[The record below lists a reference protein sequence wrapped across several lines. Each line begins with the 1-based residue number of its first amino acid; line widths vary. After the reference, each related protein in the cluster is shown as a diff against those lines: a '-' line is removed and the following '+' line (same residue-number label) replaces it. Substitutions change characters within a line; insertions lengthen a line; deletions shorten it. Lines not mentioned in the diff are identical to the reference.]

1 MNYGLYYQNT
11 RSHFT
16 HDDNSITLRV
26 SIPFTLQENRRI
38 NTAFTLAHSK
48 SSGTSGQAGVN
59 GRCSMMIA
67 SSWAVTSAYDD
78 TSHSTNSASLGYLGQ
93 YGNLYTGYAYSK
105 SHRQAESES
114 ERRRGVHTAAA
125 LPFATAGLNLCAGGG
140 QRRSGVGIENQT
152 GVRIDPFGYAVVT
165 HKAFPIRSILSRST
179 LRTSMP
185 FS

>member
-59 GRCSMMIA
+59 GTLLDDDRL
-67 SSWAVTSAYDD
+67 SWAVTSAYDD
-78 TSHSTNSASLGYLGQ
+78 TSHSTNSASPGYLGQ

-105 SHRQAESES
+105 NHRQAS
-114 ERRRGVHTAAA
+114 
-125 LPFATAGLNLCAGGG
+125 LNLSGGVVAHRG
-140 QRRSGVGIENQT
+140 GVT
-152 GVRIDPFGYAVVT
+152 
-165 HKAFPIRSILSRST
+165 LSQPLGST
-179 LRTSMP
+179 FALVEAKDAQG
-185 FS
+185 